1 MSQPDDID
9 SYYSSDEE
17 AQFGN
22 NTKNKTVAESIGE
35 NSGSDSDSDN
45 DDDELDLKDPTV
57 YSDNEDFEDKLVKY
71 GGSAE
76 DESDDELNYEKENV
90 TNINVINKTIDVNK
104 NDNDK
109 EYNTIIIDED
119 VVDDDD
125 SSDDDDD
132 DENYLQKFKKELT
145 NKYVAENHPQC
156 LHHNYDEI
164 KMMSKV
170 IRNSDNIIIDPY
182 HKTLP
187 YLTKYEK
194 TRILGQRSKQIESG
208 AQPLVKI
215 PENVIDS
222 YIIAELELAQRKI
235 PFIVKRPLPN
245 GAFEYWNLKDLEII
259 NF

>member
-9 SYYSSDEE
+9 SYYSSDDET
-17 AQFGN
+17 QFGN
-22 NTKNKTVAESIGE
+22 NKKNKTVVESVGE

-45 DDDELDLKDPTV
+45 DDDELDIKDSTV
-57 YSDNEDFEDKLVKY
+57 YSDNEEFEDKLVKY

-76 DESDDELNYEKENV
+76 DESDDESNYEKENN
-90 TNINVINKTIDVNK
+90 TNLPVISKTVGVNP
-104 NDNDK
+104 NDN

-119 VVDDDD
+119 ADDDD
-125 SSDDDDD
+125 SVDDDDDD

-156 LHHNYDEI
+156 LQHNYDEI

-170 IRNSDNIIIDPY
+170 IRNNDNIIVDPY

>member
-1 MSQPDDID
+1 MSLPDDID
-9 SYYSSDEE
+9 SYYSSDDEP
-17 AQFGN
+17 QFGN
-22 NTKNKTVAESIGE
+22 NKKNKTVAESIGE

-45 DDDELDLKDPTV
+45 DDDDELDLKDPTV
-57 YSDNEDFEDKLVKY
+57 YSDNEDFEDKLAKY

-76 DESDDELNYEKENV
+76 DESDDELNYDKENI
-90 TNINVINKTIDVNK
+90 TSLNDTNKTIDVNTK
-104 NDNDK
+104 DNDK
-109 EYNTIIIDED
+109 EYNAIIIDED
-119 VVDDDD
+119 ADDDD
-125 SSDDDDD
+125 STDDDD
-132 DENYLQKFKKELT
+132 DENYLQKFNKELT

-156 LHHNYDEI
+156 LQHNYDEI

-222 YIIAELELAQRKI
+222 YIIAELELAERKI